1 MNSKIAT
8 VLMLGMLAG
17 PLSAAE
23 KLTVVSFGGNN
34 RQAQEKAFYKP
45 FTSEKKVAITADDY
59 NGEMAKIRVMADTGK
74 TSWDVVEV
82 ESPSCC
88 AVVAKACSSHWT
100 GRASARKK
108 ISSRPPS
115 AIAGWVSSS
124 GLPF

>member
-45 FTSEKKVAITADDY
+45 FTSEK
-59 NGEMAKIRVMADTGK
+59 
-74 TSWDVVEV
+74 
-82 ESPSCC
+82 ESGD
-88 AVVAKACSSHWT
+88 H
-100 GRASARKK
+100 GR
-108 ISSRPPS
+108 
-115 AIAGWVSSS
+115 
-124 GLPF
+124 

>member
-1 MNSKIAT
+1 
-8 VLMLGMLAG
+8 MLAG

-74 TSWDVVEV
+74 PAGTWSR
-82 ESPSCC
+82 SNPR
-88 AVVAKACSSHWT
+88 AV
-100 GRASARKK
+100 AR
-108 ISSRPPS
+108 
-115 AIAGWVSSS
+115 
-124 GLPF
+124 L